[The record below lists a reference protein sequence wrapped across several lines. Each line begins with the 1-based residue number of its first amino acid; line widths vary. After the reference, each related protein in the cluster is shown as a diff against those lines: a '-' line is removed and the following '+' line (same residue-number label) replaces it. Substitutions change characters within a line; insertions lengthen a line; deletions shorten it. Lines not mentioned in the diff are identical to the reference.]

1 MIHSNEHI
9 LQHSSRDIDIIS
21 SMYVYLCV
29 FFCPKQYYCTYTYT
43 YMYIFRLPAQQ
54 IIVHSHYKRFMSQVL
69 PFKEAQDR
77 IIAWKQYGV
86 YTHNSIL
93 LLLYNTYLI
102 IRISFFSMVMPLFIL
117 QLDTITSI
125 FCLIYLPI
133 ETQQAELP
141 IGCV

>member
-1 MIHSNEHI
+1 
-9 LQHSSRDIDIIS
+9 
-21 SMYVYLCV
+21 
-29 FFCPKQYYCTYTYT
+29 
-43 YMYIFRLPAQQ
+43 MYIFRLPAQQ
-54 IIVHSHYKRFMSQVL
+54 IIVHSHYKRFMPQVL

-133 ETQQAELP
+133 ETYQAELP
-141 IGCV
+141 IGCVWNLKSFILLFYSRNRQYFSLLRSWFFFLVIVSKCGAY